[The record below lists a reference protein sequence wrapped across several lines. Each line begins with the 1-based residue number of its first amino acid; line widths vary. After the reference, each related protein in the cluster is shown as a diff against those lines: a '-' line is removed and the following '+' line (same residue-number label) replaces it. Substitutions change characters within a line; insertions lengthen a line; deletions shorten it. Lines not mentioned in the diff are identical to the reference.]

1 MPPAGV
7 SKVEALL
14 VGASGAATDSY
25 GGGGGDVRIVELT
38 PSGVVTVV
46 VGVGGVGDVVGG
58 TSSVTQ
64 GALVEGAAGG
74 GGGSNTILQG
84 GNSGNGNVGKGGG
97 AGAGGVSAPANDG
110 GRGIVV
116 SSLPSTYFTTD
127 SDCLGGGGAAVGGAT
142 ATCGGGYYTALV
154 GNTHAGEGYVA
165 NTGSVNQVLPVANSG
180 GGAAPVASFST
191 SVRSVL
197 WDPANGVDGQVV
209 LRFTMAGLA
218 STGAQ
223 ESLSGGLIAGLL
235 MLVGAG
241 AVAVARR
248 GRTRLS

>member
-1 MPPAGV
+1 
-7 SKVEALL
+7 
-14 VGASGAATDSY
+14 
-25 GGGGGDVRIVELT
+25 VRIVELT

-46 VGVGGVGDVVGG
+46 VGVGGVGNVVGG

-74 GGGSNTILQG
+74 GGGSNTTFKG
-84 GNSGNGNVGKGGG
+84 GNSGNGNVGHGGG
-97 AGAGGVSAPANDG
+97 AGAGGVSAPAYFDG
-110 GRGIVV
+110 GPGIVV
-116 SSLPSTYFTTD
+116 STLPSTYFTTD
-127 SDCLGGGGAAVGGAT
+127 TDCLGGGGSGNNSAGGTT

-154 GNTHAGEGYVA
+154 TNTSTRPGTYAA
-165 NTGSVNQVLPVANSG
+165 NTGSVNQVLPIANSG
-180 GGAAPVASFST
+180 GGAAPVASFNT
-191 SVRSVL
+191 AVAPVL
-197 WDPANGVDGQVV
+197 WSPANGVDGQVA

-218 STGAQ
+218 STGAH

-241 AVAVARR
+241 AIAVARR